1 MALRWVSNVNRPRES
16 LHHQESTDAG
26 WQGEWLDRAPVCHWK
41 GNSNVSR
48 MRNSEVDSLCMLAE
62 RRGRNIGS
70 LSRHGLQFAAI
81 AGGS

>member
-1 MALRWVSNVNRPRES
+1 
-16 LHHQESTDAG
+16 
-26 WQGEWLDRAPVCHWK
+26 
-41 GNSNVSR
+41 

-81 AGGS
+81 AGDS

>member
-1 MALRWVSNVNRPRES
+1 M
-16 LHHQESTDAG
+16 
-26 WQGEWLDRAPVCHWK
+26 
-41 GNSNVSR
+41 SR

-81 AGGS
+81 AGDS